1 MTQPIFRLVENS
13 FYLEENFNESFEYSE
28 VKELLKS
35 RAEKEGYTEEN
46 YAFNFTTSKGD
57 LLNFYMVAITVTPPC
72 TTWPIFT
79 FT

>member
-46 YAFNFTTSKGD
+46 YAFNFKYTSDEIYYTIILEIYEAKTQE
-57 LLNFYMVAITVTPPC
+57 NIR
-72 TTWPIFT
+72 
-79 FT
+79 

>member
-46 YAFNFTTSKGD
+46 YIFNFKFKSDEIYHTIILEIYEAKK
-57 LLNFYMVAITVTPPC
+57 
-72 TTWPIFT
+72 
-79 FT
+79 

>member
-46 YAFNFTTSKGD
+46 YAFNFKFTSD
-57 LLNFYMVAITVTPPC
+57 EIYYTITLE
-72 TTWPIFT
+72 IYEAKK
-79 FT
+79 